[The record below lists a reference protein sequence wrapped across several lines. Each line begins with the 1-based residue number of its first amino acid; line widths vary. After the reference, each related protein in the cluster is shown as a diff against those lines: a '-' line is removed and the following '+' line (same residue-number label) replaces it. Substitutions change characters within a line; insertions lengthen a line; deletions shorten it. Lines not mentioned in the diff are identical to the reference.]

1 MFVKPPQR
9 HKARALARGSA
20 RSRPAGA
27 PHYYLGRPASLW
39 LNVTRSA
46 RQVRR
51 TPTFSACGGWE

>member
-1 MFVKPPQR
+1 MFIKPQLQDN
-9 HKARALARGSA
+9 ARALARGSA
-20 RSRPAGA
+20 GSRPAGA

-51 TPTFSACGGWE
+51 TQAASG